1 MARVKY
7 LDQSDLAPED
17 QELLARSA
25 NFFRAFVHS
34 PEAYRSFGQL
44 GGWIR
49 NTSTLD
55 SRLREMAILQ
65 VGYMTSCEYEYSH
78 HIKIGR
84 DFGVS
89 DDDIRA
95 IAADTAGKAT
105 ALSELDCAVLQL
117 TREMTTDIQG
127 SQEAF
132 DAVSAELGEEHT
144 VDLLLVISFYN
155 AVVRMLYTLEIDVED
170 EYLPLLEEFPLPPA

>member
-17 QELLARSA
+17 QELLARPA
-25 NFFRAFVHS
+25 NLFRAFVHS
-34 PEAYRSFGQL
+34 PEAYRRFGQL

-49 NTSTLD
+49 NGTKLD
-55 SRLREMAILQ
+55 PRLREMAILQ
-65 VGYMTSCEYEYSH
+65 VGYLTRCEYEYSH

-89 DDDIRA
+89 DDDLRA
-95 IAADTAGKAT
+95 IAADTAGEAT
-105 ALSELDCAVLQL
+105 SLSELDCAVLQL

-132 DAVSAELGEEHT
+132 DIVSAELGEEHT

-170 EYLPLLEEFPLPPA
+170 EYLPLLDEFPLPQA

>member
-7 LDQSDLAPED
+7 LDQADLALED
-17 QELLARSA
+17 QELLARPA
-25 NFFRAFVHS
+25 NIFRAFVHS
-34 PEAYRSFGQL
+34 PGAHRSFGQL
-44 GGWIR
+44 VGWIR
-49 NTSTLD
+49 NDSKLD
-55 SRLREMAILQ
+55 PRLREMAILQ

-89 DDDIRA
+89 DDDLRA
-95 IAADTAGKAT
+95 IAADTAGEAT
-105 ALSELDCAVLQL
+105 DLSELDRAVLRL
-117 TREMTTDIQG
+117 TREMTDGLQG

-132 DAVSAELGEEHT
+132 GIVSAGLGEEHT

-155 AVVRMLYTLEIDVED
+155 AVVRFLFTLEIDVED
-170 EYLPLLEEFPLPPA
+170 EYLPLLKEFPLPAK